1 MGAEPRRTA
10 YGERAEAP
18 TGRAWSGRELA
29 AAPVS
34 KRQEAL
40 PDTAEYWQAAQHQ
53 ATDCNVLEGQL
64 DTAVCSPEGRT
75 GQVSAQLGALAMR
88 QACKLYRLEM
98 AQVLKQLVAAPESQ
112 SQLLPT

>member
-1 MGAEPRRTA
+1 M
-10 YGERAEAP
+10 
-18 TGRAWSGRELA
+18 GRAWSDRELVA
-29 AAPVS
+29 VPVS
-34 KRQEAL
+34 KRQAEP
-40 PDTAEYWQAAQHQ
+40 PDTAECWRAVRHPAM
-53 ATDCNVLEGQL
+53 DCKVPEGQL
-64 DTAVCSPEGRT
+64 ATAVCSPEGRT